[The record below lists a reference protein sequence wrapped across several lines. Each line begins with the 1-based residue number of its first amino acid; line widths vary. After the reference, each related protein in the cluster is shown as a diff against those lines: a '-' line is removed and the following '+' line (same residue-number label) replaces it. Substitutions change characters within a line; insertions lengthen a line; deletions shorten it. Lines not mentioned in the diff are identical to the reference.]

1 MQEAEEL
8 LREGRLDEALARLQ
22 DQVREDPSKAELRVF
37 LFQMLSVVGDWERAL
52 TQLNVAAELDGQ
64 KLLLA
69 EICRPALQSEA
80 LRTAVFEGRKSPL
93 VFGEP
98 DEWVSLIVQA
108 AGLIAQGQYGPA
120 GELRDRAF
128 EEAPAVSGHINGK
141 SFEWIADADTRL
153 GPILEVVV
161 EHKYFWVPFSR
172 IKAIRIEE
180 PKALRNMV
188 WAEAQFT
195 WANGGQAP
203 GLIPTRYAGSET
215 SPDGMIRLGRKTDWT
230 EHEGGHFIGLGQ
242 RMLTTDEG
250 EYPLLEVRS
259 VVLDNEELPGASEQT
274 EGESA
279 GAATSEETTEPPTG
293 ETADG

>member
-8 LREGRLDEALARLQ
+8 LREGRLDEALSKLQ

-37 LFQMLSVVGDWERAL
+37 LFQMLSVMGNWDRAL

-80 LRTAVFEGRKSPL
+80 FRTEVFEGRKSPL

-98 DEWVSLIVQA
+98 DEWVSWIIQA
-108 AGLIAQGQYGPA
+108 VGMIARGQYGPA
-120 GELRDRAF
+120 KDLRDKAF
-128 EEAPAVSGHINGK
+128 EQAPAISGHINGNR
-141 SFEWIADADTRL
+141 FGWIADADTRL

-172 IKAIRIEE
+172 IKTIRIEE

-195 WANGGQAP
+195 WTNGGQAP
-203 GLIPTRYAGSET
+203 GLIPTRYVGSEG
-215 SPDGMIRLGRKTDWT
+215 SDEGMIRLGHRTEWT

-242 RMLTTDEG
+242 RMLATDEG

-259 VVLDNEELPGASEQT
+259 VSLDNEDQPAAGERT

-279 GAATSEETTEPPTG
+279 GAAPCDDTTEPPAG
-293 ETADG
+293 DADG